1 MIGNRRQ
8 KQQYIQL
15 GAVQLL
21 VAALQSND
29 AAQLVQAAAA
39 LGSFAASEQGLQV
52 LLQHGGIPHLLRVLV
67 GSSDDK
73 VVEAAVRALKAVAR
87 VRGSTCLAGMGRH
100 SLSWLAGG
108 LLLLSSGAGMVDL
121 PSVQHLASKLL
132 NALVPCDS
140 PVLSNQPPPP
150 RPFSFHPSRRR
161 PPRGRS

>member
-21 VAALQSND
+21 VAALQSSD

-67 GSSDDK
+67 GSSNDK

-87 VRGSTCLAGMGRH
+87 VRWWTCP
-100 SLSWLAGG
+100 SC
-108 LLLLSSGAGMVDL
+108 GACM
-121 PSVQHLASKLL
+121 
-132 NALVPCDS
+132 
-140 PVLSNQPPPP
+140 
-150 RPFSFHPSRRR
+150 
-161 PPRGRS
+161 